1 MMKVTIPKEEYQ
13 KLQQQSRAYQKLAA
27 RLFESIIKDPIRDVV
42 QDFKDTGLY
51 SKDFLADLE
60 AGLRKSS
67 YAKLK

>member
-1 MMKVTIPKEEYQ
+1 MVKVTIPKEEYQ
-13 KLQQQSRAYQKLAA
+13 KLQEQSQAYQKLAA
-27 RLFESIIKDPIRDVV
+27 RLFELIIKDPIRDVV

-51 SKDFLADLE
+51 SKGFLADLE

>member
-1 MMKVTIPKEEYQ
+1 MVKVTIPKEEYQ
-13 KLQQQSRAYQKLAA
+13 KLQQQSQAYQKLAA

-51 SKDFLADLE
+51 SKGFLADLE
-60 AGLRKSS
+60 TGLRKSS